1 MYILINNVILYS
13 PSNLGL
19 ISGISTIVFA
29 LMMGIFIY
37 VVEGKGG
44 DMAMFSGIFIFFFG
58 IMFLYLKEPNNANIF
73 LVIRYFCDILD
84 GAVARKYNKTSK
96 LGGYLDTIDDIM
108 LITLYSGFIIWKK
121 TENIKY
127 TGIGSIVILLVLICY
142 FKSEDSLS
150 DHKNLKKDSNNI
162 FKKLVKFIV
171 DNSILVYIIMY
182 YVNIKYLV

>member
-1 MYILINNVILYS
+1 MKIDEDIANTEWLLKLFKNIHPNCISLFGMVCNILI
-13 PSNLGL
+13 
-19 ISGISTIVFA
+19 
-29 LMMGIFIY
+29 
-37 VVEGKGG
+37 
-44 DMAMFSGIFIFFFG
+44 